1 MLLPQQSSR
10 NIKLP
15 YSSSKGIARDFTT
28 HNIWIVAV
36 GFVLGCVLGRTM
48 IIMYWTTTAILNI
61 FTTDE
66 TGQK

>member
-1 MLLPQQSSR
+1 MLLPQQSCR

-15 YSSSKGIARDFTT
+15 YSPSKGKVRDFTT
-28 HNIWIVAV
+28 RNIWIVAV
-36 GFVLGCVLGRTM
+36 GFVLGCVLWRTM
-48 IIMYWTTTAILNI
+48 ITMYWTTIEILNI